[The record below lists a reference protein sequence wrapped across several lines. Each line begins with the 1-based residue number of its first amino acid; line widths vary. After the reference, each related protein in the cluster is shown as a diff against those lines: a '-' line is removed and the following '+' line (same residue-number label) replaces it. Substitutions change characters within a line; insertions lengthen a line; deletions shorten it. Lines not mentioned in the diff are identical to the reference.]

1 MPLIKIEEI
10 EGDADTVAG
19 LLLELKGDFPVM
31 NEKLEYKNYSFEIQD
46 MDERRISGVKVVV
59 GDRKDGNGEDNAADK
74 D

>member
-1 MPLIKIEEI
+1 
-10 EGDADTVAG
+10 
-19 LLLELKGDFPVM
+19 M